1 MKTSAETPDLIA
13 PPNSTWAPLVE
24 ALERE
29 SVRSVRVRWRR
40 GYGRGRYAS
49 GLAVQVED
57 GDRIADVLAALV
69 DAAERAE
76 ADAGCALDLQV
87 DVVTDDGRRLG
98 PWRVSLDDPVVAD
111 TTATM
116 ESIARLFR
124 QAERTIERLLGI
136 IQKQAETQ
144 AANMDRISNLL
155 GPLVQVRAMELEHEA
170 AREERA
176 ASQAA
181 DERMFDILERLGA
194 AYLRKRYGID
204 IDAMADDL
212 TGSSDARPSE
222 TSAPADGA
230 LVAEPTP
237 PWEEARFF
245 ARNALTPPVE
255 GILRKH
261 GLLRRWQAV
270 VDAQDEPALLRALD
284 DLEAA
289 LERKPK
295 AAAELAKHPPVIAA
309 HKYAQR
315 ARAAAR
321 AAK

>member
-1 MKTSAETPDLIA
+1 MKTTTEAPDLIA

-29 SVRSVRVRWRR
+29 PIRSVRIRWRR

-57 GDRIADVLAALV
+57 GDRIADVLSALV

-76 ADAGCALDLQV
+76 ADAGCSLDLQA
-87 DVVTDDGRRLG
+87 DAITEDGRRIG

-116 ESIARLFR
+116 ETMGRLFR

-155 GPLVQVRAMELEHEA
+155 APLVQVRAMELEHEA
-170 AREERA
+170 EREERA
-176 ASQAA
+176 ARQAA
-181 DERMFDILERLGA
+181 DERMFEILERLGV
-194 AYLRKRYGID
+194 AYLRRRYGID
-204 IDAMADDL
+204 LDAMADDV
-212 TGSSDARPSE
+212 E
-222 TSAPADGA
+222 TDPRTQTATEPDQTEPLQAEVTPA
-230 LVAEPTP
+230 
-237 PWEEARFF
+237 WEHCRFM
-245 ARNALTPPVE
+245 ARNALTDEVRA
-255 GILRKH
+255 ILRRH

-270 VDAQDEPALLRALD
+270 AEAQDEAALLRALD
-284 DLEAA
+284 SLEAA
-289 LERKPK
+289 LAAKPR
-295 AAAELAKHPPVIAA
+295 AARELAAHPPVIAA
-309 HKYAQR
+309 HQAAQR
-315 ARAAAR
+315 ARAAAHGG
-321 AAK
+321 K